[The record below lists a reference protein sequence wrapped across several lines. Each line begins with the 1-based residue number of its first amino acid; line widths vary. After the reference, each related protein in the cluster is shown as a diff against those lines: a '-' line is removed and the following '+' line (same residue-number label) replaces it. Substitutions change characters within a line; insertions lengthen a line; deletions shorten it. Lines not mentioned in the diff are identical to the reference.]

1 MRSKVA
7 PANAIHNDTPPYG
20 GLGYHKATNNNLV
33 TKDLRKEYKMS
44 ENLGDMISRLQS
56 LKEGVKEMRD
66 AAGKLELEIIQE
78 MEAND
83 QKLFENTR
91 FKARIPV
98 KREYDVNRFKAVMGE
113 VLSPEQMNEVYSPA
127 HEITKEVPA
136 SVNGSKAKKLWDMGF
151 GEKLEQTLL
160 PKKRTLTI
168 TKQQKKEIAI

>member
-1 MRSKVA
+1 M
-7 PANAIHNDTPPYG
+7 T
-20 GLGYHKATNNNLV
+20 
-33 TKDLRKEYKMS
+33 
-44 ENLGDMISRLQS
+44 ENLGDMISRLHNLKES
-56 LKEGVKEMRD
+56 LKETRV
-66 AAGKLELEIIQE
+66 AAIDLELQIIQE

-83 QKLFENTR
+83 QKLFEDTR